1 MTVEQ
6 ASHRR
11 IGVGHVA
18 GAAGAAVALGA
29 TVAYRARFVTPYRPR
44 LERVS
49 FVVPPGHQGLAGI
62 RIGFVTDTHV
72 GPLVSVGNLERGLDL
87 LRAAQPDLYLL
98 GGDFISD
105 SPRYADLASKSLGA
119 LADEAPLGAIAVL
132 GNHDVS
138 NDARRAERVLRQADI
153 IVLRNAAHRV
163 VTDGG
168 DLWIAGIDENILAV
182 GDPAATFA
190 GIPPGAAVLALWHE
204 PDWADDVAALGA
216 FAQLSGHSHGG
227 QVHLPMVGTPFAPPG
242 GRRYSSGL
250 HDASG
255 MPVYTSRGLG
265 FYRPPV
271 RLNCPPEVTLVTL
284 AIPSGA

>member
-1 MTVEQ
+1 VTVEQ
-6 ASHRR
+6 TPRR
-11 IGVGHVA
+11 RFDPGSVA
-18 GAAGAAVALGA
+18 VATGATLALGA
-29 TVAYRARFVTPYRPR
+29 AVAYRARFVAPYRPR

-49 FVVPPGHQGLAGI
+49 FAVPSGHHGLAGL

-87 LRAAQPDLYLL
+87 LRSVQPDLYLL

-105 SPRYADLASKSLGA
+105 SPRYADLASRSIGA
-119 LADEAPLGAIAVL
+119 LAAEAPLGAIAVL

-138 NDARRAERVLRQADI
+138 NDAGRAERALRDAGVT
-153 IVLRNAAHRV
+153 VLRNAAHRV
-163 VTDGG
+163 ETDGG
-168 DLWIAGIDENILAV
+168 DLWIAGVDENILAV
-182 GDPAATFA
+182 GDPAAAFA

-227 QVHLPMVGTPFAPPG
+227 QVRLPVVGTPFAPPG
-242 GRRYSSGL
+242 GRRYPSGL

-271 RLNCPPEVTLVTL
+271 RFNCPPEVTLVTL
-284 AIPSGA
+284 ASPSAP